1 MTPYTDKIIDTI
13 AKYLPENENE
23 WELVGFINKK
33 KEIYTFGS
41 DSKIIGRLFEVI
53 AFEALQRSANELG
66 YTLHESEKQTV
77 YPDFY
82 FKKQDGRI

>member
-13 AKYLPENENE
+13 AKYLPKNENE

-66 YTLHESEKQTV
+66 YTLHES
-77 YPDFY
+77 
-82 FKKQDGRI
+82 